1 MNTRTFGDIG
11 AAVLQ
16 ILTEKQEIDMKLA
29 SAREVSQ
36 PIRTTPSRP
45 EIPDALE
52 EVKHQRT
59 STGSRYHSPREGM
72 EQKLD
77 NAGISEYF
85 ERQLSV

>member
-52 EVKHQRT
+52 ELNTKGRRLAAATILRVKGW
-59 STGSRYHSPREGM
+59 SKS
-72 EQKLD
+72 
-77 NAGISEYF
+77 
-85 ERQLSV
+85 